1 MKIATAT
8 IATAESLLS
17 LLHTMTHKQQNK
29 IIMGTIL
36 TTLIHIAILTQSML
50 KVTTTT
56 LGKVTGVQIVNT
68 SYNYNSYNNS

>member
-1 MKIATAT
+1 RRIFNNEKNTLQLQLQLQ
-8 IATAESLLS
+8 ESLLS

-56 LGKVTGVQIVNT
+56 LGKVTGVQIV
-68 SYNYNSYNNS
+68 